1 MNKVF
6 LYLFPI
12 EEYTKMFLFSS
23 DKAYDIFGIE
33 KPLPILNECITKR
46 YRDKGYQVIFVL
58 YPDKEI
64 YGITPREEDKII
76 YTDIT
81 FEDNSAYDKN
91 GKEKK
96 NFKPKYLNASTLIS
110 KLGKI
115 DKLILGG
122 YHFND
127 CVKRVAEEALMLG
140 IDTTIDLDLTDLFF
154 SLYKVKEYFAI
165 DSYNP
170 KKYKEYWQQQIIF
183 LGENKGLIE
192 RQFQTMYGSPVYKFY
207 SEEESKFSR

>member
-12 EEYTKMFLFSS
+12 EEYTKMFLFST
-23 DKAYDIFGIE
+23 DEACDTFGIE

-46 YRDKGYQVIFVL
+46 YRNKGYQVVFVL
-58 YPDKEI
+58 YPDKEMF
-64 YGITPREEDKII
+64 GITPKEGDKII

-81 FEDNSAYDKN
+81 FEDNNAYDKN
-91 GKEKK
+91 GKEKL
-96 NFKPKYLNASTLIS
+96 NFKPKYLNVPILLS

-115 DKLILGG
+115 DELILGG
-122 YHFND
+122 YHFTD
-127 CVKRVAEEALMLG
+127 CVKRVGEGALNLG

-154 SLYKVKEYFAI
+154 SLYKMKEYFVI

-170 KKYKEYWQQQIIF
+170 EKYKDF
-183 LGENKGLIE
+183 VE
-192 RQFQTMYGSPVYKFY
+192 RQFKTIYGSSVYKFY
-207 SEEESKFSR
+207 SEEESKISR